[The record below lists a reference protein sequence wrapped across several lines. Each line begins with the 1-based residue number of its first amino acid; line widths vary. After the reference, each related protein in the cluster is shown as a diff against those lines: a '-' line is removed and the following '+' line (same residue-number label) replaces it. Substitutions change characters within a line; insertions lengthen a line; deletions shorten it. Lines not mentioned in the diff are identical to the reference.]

1 MKHIY
6 TLLFCFISVTT
17 CFSADTATYTLTDA
31 IAKKMVKAEIKGADV
46 MQPNSGNTYGKCMLL
61 KLINST
67 NTVFNVKLEVGQQLV
82 PADSTVQTMIVTE
95 NRTFLMKARGQIK
108 EYINAMCMQMF
119 DAPPTKDKSFSVGG
133 LSTGYLMGVAQ
144 LINEKKYFDSTGQ
157 YAVWGVSDNLDVS
170 YVNGKDTTERGILQ
184 RYVCKATGQ
193 PLPEYK
199 DGKLVTKMTETV
211 EWGSSKVQKATLTV
225 YDKKG
230 KVVRQVLKD
239 EQMTIGYH
247 SYGIVLSNAEL
258 PAGEYKI
265 VLYLDGKLES
275 TRKVML
281 PKL

>member
-6 TLLFCFISVTT
+6 LLLFCFLFVTT

-46 MQPNSGNTYGKCMLL
+46 VQPNSGNTYGKCMLL
-61 KLINST
+61 KLINNT

-133 LSTGYLMGVAQ
+133 LSTGYLMGIAQ
-144 LINEKKYFDSTGQ
+144 LINEKKYFDTTGQ
-157 YAVWGVSDNLDVS
+157 YAVWGISDNLDVS
-170 YVNGKDTTERGILQ
+170 FVNSPDTAKRGLLQ

-199 DGKLVTKMTETV
+199 DGKLVTKMSETV

-247 SYGIVLSNAEL
+247 SYVIVLSNAEL

-275 TRKVML
+275 TRKVVL